1 MIHAAMGSALKRMIA
16 RTVKDGISKAT
27 GRLEY
32 LDPDIEEAHE
42 MSFQTLGNKEPFT
55 VDLAPAKREVSLF
68 ESRELDAAQ
77 RAKILNALERVRRDY
92 SERGP
97 GRNFRRIDSPWIV
110 TGSGADWWPVEL
122 ADEVETLLRRL

>member
-97 GRNFRRIDSPWIV
+97 GRTSA
-110 TGSGADWWPVEL
+110 GSIPRGL
-122 ADEVETLLRRL
+122 